1 MYDLILR
8 GGTVVDGTGKAAF
21 TADVAVDRG
30 TIAFIGVLPKE
41 ATAKTVLNVK
51 GHVIAPGFID
61 IHTHADVALIAR
73 PAHLPKI
80 MQGVTTEVFTN
91 CGLGFAPVDPVAMQ
105 IQRQYIAGL
114 FGEDGNSNSDGS
126 SDEKSSDRQTDE
138 NRTKAAQ
145 QTPSTPSTPD
155 ESPASYASVDPLR
168 RVSWNWS
175 SVAEFLAQYEQG
187 GMGANIAYL
196 IPHGAVRVTAMG
208 MEERPATAAEL
219 EIMRSLVQQGME
231 EGAWGLST
239 GIWYAPMRAAD
250 RQELV
255 TLCRT
260 AGFFATHQRDYGTA
274 LFEATEESIAI
285 AREAGVPLEIAHLQ
299 MNGPENA
306 DRAADLLALIERER
320 ATGVDITCDTY
331 PYTAGSTF
339 VQALLPAW
347 AVDGGPEAI
356 LRRLDAPQDRERIR
370 TYVNDQKLDLTRYNL
385 VGASSATNA
394 PFEGESFAL
403 IAERRALTPGD
414 LVCQLLEEEELRA
427 CYIHHAA
434 HEGNVRTIMQWD
446 GQMVGSDG
454 LHLCGKTHPRLYGTF
469 PRVLGHYV
477 RMEKVLTLE
486 QAIYKMTGAPAARLG
501 LKRRGL
507 LQVGNAAD
515 IVVFDPATVAD
526 TATFDDPLR
535 YPTGVPHVFVNGIAV
550 KSANRPTGALP
561 GQVLRRTDR

>member
-21 TADVAVDRG
+21 AADVAVDRG
-30 TIAFIGVLPKE
+30 KIAFIGMLPKE
-41 ATAKTVLNVK
+41 ATAQTVLDVK
-51 GHVIAPGFID
+51 GHVVAPGFID
-61 IHTHADVALIAR
+61 IHTHADIALIAR

-91 CGLGFAPVDPVAMQ
+91 CGLGFAPVDPTALQ

-114 FGEDGNSNSDGS
+114 FGEDGNSGGGDSPDIESLAAGQKVGS
-126 SDEKSSDRQTDE
+126 GAIV
-138 NRTKAAQ
+138 AAELA
-145 QTPSTPSTPD
+145 STPNG
-155 ESPASYASVDPLR
+155 SPASYASLDPVR

-187 GMGANIAYL
+187 GVGANIAYL
-196 IPHGAVRVTAMG
+196 IPHGSVRVTAMG
-208 MEERPATAAEL
+208 MEERPATQLEL
-219 EIMRSLVQQGME
+219 DRMRSLVEQGME

-239 GIWYAPMRAAD
+239 GIWYAPMRAAE

-255 TLCRT
+255 ALCRA
-260 AGFFATHQRDYGTA
+260 AGFFATHQRDYGAA

-285 AREAGVPLEIAHLQ
+285 AREAGVPVEIAHLQ
-299 MNGPENA
+299 MNGPDNA
-306 DRAADLLALIERER
+306 DRAPDLLALIERER
-320 ATGVDITCDTY
+320 ASGVDISCDTY

-356 LRRLDAPQDRERIR
+356 LRHLHAPQDRERIR
-370 TYVNDQKLDLTRYNL
+370 TYLNDQNLDLTRYNL
-385 VGASSATNA
+385 VGATSPTNA

-403 IAERRALTPGD
+403 IAERRALAPGD
-414 LVCQLLEEEELRA
+414 LVCHLLEEEELRA

-469 PRVLGHYV
+469 PRVLSHYV
-477 RMEKVLTLE
+477 HDQRVLTLE
-486 QAIYKMTGAPAARLG
+486 QAIHKMTGAPAARIG
-501 LKRRGL
+501 LRRRGL
-507 LQVGNAAD
+507 LQAGYAAD
-515 IVVFDPATVAD
+515 ITVFDPLTIRDV
-526 TATFDDPLR
+526 ATFDDPLR
-535 YPTGVPHVFVNGIAV
+535 YPNGVPHVFVNGIAV
-550 KSANRPTGALP
+550 KSGNRPTGALP